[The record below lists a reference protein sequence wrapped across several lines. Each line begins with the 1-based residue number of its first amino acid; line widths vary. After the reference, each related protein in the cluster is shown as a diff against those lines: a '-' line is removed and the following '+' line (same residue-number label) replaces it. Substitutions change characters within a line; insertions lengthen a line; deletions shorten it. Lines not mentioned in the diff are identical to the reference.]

1 MVADKHVFLVHH
13 FNLVAISL
21 LMESGER
28 ADDGEEQDAHTGE
41 KQVERA
47 RYGTK
52 SSEDDDDDEYF
63 SWSLKDVHLATNR
76 QGVTNEAATA
86 PP

>member
-1 MVADKHVFLVHH
+1 MVADKDVFLAHH

-28 ADDGEEQDAHTGE
+28 ANDGEEQDAHTGE

-52 SSEDDDDDEYF
+52 SSEDDDDGEYF
-63 SWSLKDVHLATNR
+63 S
-76 QGVTNEAATA
+76 
-86 PP
+86 

>member
-1 MVADKHVFLVHH
+1 MYF

-28 ADDGEEQDAHTGE
+28 ANDGEEQDAHTGE

-52 SSEDDDDDEYF
+52 SSEDDDDGEYF
-63 SWSLKDVHLATNR
+63 S
-76 QGVTNEAATA
+76 
-86 PP
+86 

>member
-28 ADDGEEQDAHTGE
+28 ANDGEEQDAHTGE

-52 SSEDDDDDEYF
+52 SSEDDDDEYF

-76 QGVTNEAATA
+76 QGVTSEAATA

>member
-1 MVADKHVFLVHH
+1 MLADKHVVLVHH
-13 FNLVAISL
+13 FNLVSISL
-21 LMESGER
+21 LKESSER
-28 ADDGEEQDAHTGE
+28 ANDGKKQDAHTGE

-63 SWSLKDVHLATNR
+63 S
-76 QGVTNEAATA
+76 
-86 PP
+86 

>member
-1 MVADKHVFLVHH
+1 MVADKDVFLVHH

-28 ADDGEEQDAHTGE
+28 ANDGEEQDAHTGE

-52 SSEDDDDDEYF
+52 SSEDDDDDVDDDDEYF
-63 SWSLKDVHLATNR
+63 S
-76 QGVTNEAATA
+76 
-86 PP
+86 

>member
-13 FNLVAISL
+13 FNLVPISL
-21 LMESGER
+21 LMESSER
-28 ADDGEEQDAHTGE
+28 ANDGEEQDANAGE

-52 SSEDDDDDEYF
+52 SSEDEDDDEYF
-63 SWSLKDVHLATNR
+63 S
-76 QGVTNEAATA
+76 
-86 PP
+86 

>member
-1 MVADKHVFLVHH
+1 MYF

-28 ADDGEEQDAHTGE
+28 ANDGEEQDAHTGE

-52 SSEDDDDDEYF
+52 SSEDDEHDDDDDDNDDDDDDDDEYF
-63 SWSLKDVHLATNR
+63 S
-76 QGVTNEAATA
+76 
-86 PP
+86 

>member
-1 MVADKHVFLVHH
+1 MYF

-28 ADDGEEQDAHTGE
+28 ANDGEEQDAHTGE

-52 SSEDDDDDEYF
+52 SSEDDEHDEYY

-76 QGVTNEAATA
+76 QGVTSEAATA

>member
-1 MVADKHVFLVHH
+1 MYF

-21 LMESGER
+21 LMESGEP
-28 ADDGEEQDAHTGE
+28 ANDGEEQDAHTGE

-52 SSEDDDDDEYF
+52 SSEDDEDDEDDEYF
-63 SWSLKDVHLATNR
+63 S
-76 QGVTNEAATA
+76 
-86 PP
+86 

>member
-1 MVADKHVFLVHH
+1 MYF

-28 ADDGEEQDAHTGE
+28 ANDGEEQDAHTGE

-52 SSEDDDDDEYF
+52 SSEDEDDDDGDGDDDDEYF
-63 SWSLKDVHLATNR
+63 S
-76 QGVTNEAATA
+76 
-86 PP
+86 

>member
-13 FNLVAISL
+13 FNLVTISL
-21 LMESGER
+21 LKESGER
-28 ADDGEEQDAHTGE
+28 ANDGEEQDAHTGE

-52 SSEDDDDDEYF
+52 SSEDDDDGEYF
-63 SWSLKDVHLATNR
+63 S
-76 QGVTNEAATA
+76 
-86 PP
+86 